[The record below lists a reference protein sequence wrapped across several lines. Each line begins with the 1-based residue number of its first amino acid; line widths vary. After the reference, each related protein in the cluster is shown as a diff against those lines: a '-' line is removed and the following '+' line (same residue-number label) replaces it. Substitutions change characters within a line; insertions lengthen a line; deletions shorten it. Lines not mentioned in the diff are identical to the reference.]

1 MMYLRCL
8 FDLLGL
14 IFAHSLAFWEM
25 ISLPSDPWLR
35 PHSAQF
41 LCLSTRS
48 ALAMGRLSGV
58 TVVAVVV
65 ERIDVMGGKGTA
77 TAPGGSGGSGGRAW
91 RMGGRRDG
99 GWQR

>member
-41 LCLSTRS
+41 LCLSWVGS
-48 ALAMGRLSGV
+48 AV

>member
-1 MMYLRCL
+1 VRNSCACQP
-8 FDLLGL
+8 GL
-14 IFAHSLAFWEM
+14 
-25 ISLPSDPWLR
+25 PW
-35 PHSAQF
+35 PWVGSA
-41 LCLSTRS
+41 
-48 ALAMGRLSGV
+48 V

-77 TAPGGSGGSGGRAW
+77 TAPGDSGGSGGRAW